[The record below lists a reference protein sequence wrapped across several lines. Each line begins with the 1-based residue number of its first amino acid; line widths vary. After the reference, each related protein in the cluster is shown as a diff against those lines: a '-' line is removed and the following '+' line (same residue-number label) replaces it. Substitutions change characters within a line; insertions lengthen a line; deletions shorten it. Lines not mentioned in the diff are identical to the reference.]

1 MYSLI
6 LKFLLISI
14 IMKIMIDIHEMSL
27 NTAPWLSK
35 HRHVVKMALLILEIS
50 GKESQEIVLY
60 LLFLNLKYIVFVN
73 F

>member
-1 MYSLI
+1 
-6 LKFLLISI
+6 
-14 IMKIMIDIHEMSL
+14 MSL

-60 LLFLNLKYIVFVN
+60 LFFLNLKYVFVN